1 MNKNIFRSLVETMS
15 DEELSILNQD
25 QEFKTFYK
33 SL

>member
-15 DEELSILNQD
+15 DEEYLIISQTD
-25 QEFKTFYK
+25 EFKLFYK